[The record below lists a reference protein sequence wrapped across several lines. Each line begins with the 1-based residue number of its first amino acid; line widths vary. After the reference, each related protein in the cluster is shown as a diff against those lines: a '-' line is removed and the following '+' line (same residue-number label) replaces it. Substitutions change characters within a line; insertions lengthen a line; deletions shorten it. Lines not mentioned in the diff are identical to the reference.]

1 MPTPK
6 EIQRLSYLKAIR
18 LEKIINEVE
27 KRIRLSS
34 SDLTKSM
41 LKFFL
46 DKLTTENGRIKAT
59 LDRKTAMLFNQAFG
73 TYSNSTR
80 IDLLKSILFDINTI
94 IEDNSKFYKTTSNAS
109 SVQSESIKY
118 IVNRRLGID
127 ADGKF
132 IKNGYMASL
141 VDDTGF
147 KTDLQ
152 KHIFKEIFKSTGPEA
167 FRKSLQVFIEGTDK
181 RLGNFEKHYKT
192 LATDVYAQLNSYT
205 GALYAEKLNMK
216 YFIYNGGLIKTS
228 RDFCVHKNGHV
239 FSNEEAED
247 WVSDPDLKAI
257 PDKESYNWVIDR
269 GGYNCRHTIDFIAK
283 EVAFV
288 LRPDLKD
295 INLTNDQQNSISR
308 LLGD

>member
-1 MPTPK
+1 VPTPK
-6 EIQRLSYLKAIR
+6 EIQQLSYLKAIR

-46 DKLTTENGRIKAT
+46 DKLTSENGRIKAT
-59 LDRKTAMLFNQAFG
+59 LDKKTVTLFNQAFG

-80 IDLLKSILFDINTI
+80 IELAKSILFDINAI
-94 IEDNSKFYKTTSNAS
+94 IEDNSKFYKTTSLAS
-109 SVQSESIKY
+109 KTQTEAIRH
-118 IVNRRLGID
+118 ILNRRLGID

-132 IKNGYMASL
+132 VKNGYMSNL
-141 VDDTGF
+141 MDDTGF
-147 KTDLQ
+147 KSDLQ
-152 KHIFKEIFKSTGPEA
+152 KHIFKEIFKSTGPES
-167 FRKSLQVFIEGTDK
+167 FRKSLKVFIEGTDK
-181 RLGNFEKHYKT
+181 RTGNFEKHYKT

-205 GALYAEKLNMK
+205 GALYANKLGLK
-216 YFIYNGGLIKTS
+216 YFIYNGGLIETS
-228 RDFCVHKNGHV
+228 RRFCIHRNGNV
-239 FSNEEAED
+239 YSNEEAEEWKD
-247 WVSDPDLKAI
+247 DDDLTAI
-257 PDKESYNWVIDR
+257 ADKESYNWVIDR
-269 GGYNCRHTIDFIAK
+269 GGYNCRHTVDFIAK